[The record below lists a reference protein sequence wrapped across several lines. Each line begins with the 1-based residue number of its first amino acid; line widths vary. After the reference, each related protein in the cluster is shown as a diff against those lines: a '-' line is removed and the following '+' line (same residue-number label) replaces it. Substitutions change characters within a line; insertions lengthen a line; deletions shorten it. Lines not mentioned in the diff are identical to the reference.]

1 MNITRRQ
8 ITLALAAAWLSPSA
22 RAAEAKLAA
31 PNIVPITPRLVTS
44 GQPTAESLA
53 TLGQLGFEAV
63 IYLAPLTVSDAV
75 PAEPELLARQRI
87 EFLNIP
93 IVFDSPGAAD
103 FEALANALDRWR
115 DKKVLV
121 HCQVNMRA
129 SSMVFLYRVLR
140 LKEAPELAY
149 EAVEKV
155 WSPRGAWH
163 RLIVDQL
170 RKHQIAFEPY

>member
-1 MNITRRQ
+1 M
-8 ITLALAAAWLSPSA
+8 LGLAACGLA
-22 RAAEAKLAA
+22 RAAWATAAALAA
-31 PNIVPITPRLVTS
+31 PNVVPITPRLVTS

-63 IYLAPLTVSDAV
+63 IYLAPLTVPDAV
-75 PAEPELLARQRI
+75 PTEPQLLARQHI
-87 EFLNIP
+87 DFLNIP
-93 IVFDSPGAAD
+93 IAFDNPGSAD
-103 FEALANALDRWR
+103 VQAVADALDRWR

-140 LKEAPELAY
+140 LKEPPELAF

-155 WSPRGAWH
+155 WSPRGAWQ
-163 RLIVDQL
+163 RLIVEQL
-170 RKHQIAFEPY
+170 RANGVAFEPY